1 MDDSLPPP
9 FISLPSSSPPSSVAG
24 GVMNGDCGVSEF
36 SLTSQSDNLIQ
47 IVEVKALGQGRGFD
61 IDLVN
66 KVYIL
71 TQFNLASINR
81 HIARAYNS
89 GTGVTFGDGYVEVLV
104 ATQTPGE
111 AGKRWFQG
119 TADVDPRSK
128 DIEDVLILSE
138 DHLYRMDYMDF
149 VQNHCESGVDITL
162 FCLPM
167 DDSRASD
174 FGLMKID
181 DKGRILSFSEKSKGE
196 DLKAMVI
203 THVCA
208 AFYILGVSRIRF
220 TANTAS

>member
-89 GTGVTFGDGYVEVLV
+89 GTGVTFGDGYVEGRQVKDGFRVLLMSCGSS
-104 ATQTPGE
+104 TGSLRILE
-111 AGKRWFQG
+111 AR
-119 TADVDPRSK
+119 
-128 DIEDVLILSE
+128 IL
-138 DHLYRMDYMDF
+138 RMSLF
-149 VQNHCESGVDITL
+149 FLRIISTEWTIWTL
-162 FCLPM
+162 FKYGTV
-167 DDSRASD
+167 AS
-174 FGLMKID
+174 
-181 DKGRILSFSEKSKGE
+181 
-196 DLKAMVI
+196 
-203 THVCA
+203 
-208 AFYILGVSRIRF
+208 
-220 TANTAS
+220 N